1 MNKKYQLMWG
11 GRDNVSIPYM
21 LADRFCFIAGTQI
34 LMRND
39 ATKNIEDIDV
49 GDIVKSWNEITNKVE
64 DSKVVKLIQPVHD
77 DMLVIRFSNDV
88 VNENTFDHP
97 YYVKDKGWCSYS
109 PTLTKERYDINSELL
124 EVGDIC
130 YFNNSDELEEVEI
143 SFIKENWGEVQT
155 YIFEL
160 DNNYTFFANGILT
173 HNKCFKDTTQVV
185 LENGKWKNIT
195 EVKIGDKLLGKDGE
209 SNEVIDYHRPT
220 LGQFNDKLPTPL
232 KMTSINGGGFD
243 VSQDHIFMTSDGW
256 KTPTAEMCK
265 ILHSNVL
272 ESEGIE
278 NIKDLQIGDKIV
290 IPNGLEEVISV
301 EFKEDDSNLQLYN
314 FVLKG
319 NKTYYVIMD
328 GHDKPMLV
336 HNKVESLELTSTVVS
351 GSSLE
356 GSSSVQ
362 THEDMNVG
370 DTVLAASIVGLPDTD
385 VASEFLLWEYTG
397 SDPISSQITLVTA
410 SIESIIT
417 SSHADFKLIE
427 TSGKSE
433 PLKISDTH
441 PVLAQSESIWAFE
454 YVGDIDATY
463 TLVSSSLEEVAIN
476 TITQITGSEQ
486 TGSFRRFDIEPQD
499 TYFADGILVH
509 N

>member
-1 MNKKYQLMWG
+1 MKNKKLMWG

-21 LADRFCFIAGTQI
+21 MRFCFIAGTQI

-97 YYVKDKGWCSYS
+97 YYVKDNGWCSHS
-109 PTLTKERYDINSELL
+109 PDLTKKRYDIDSELL

-130 YFNNSDELEEVEI
+130 YFNNGEELEEVEI
-143 SFIKENWGEVQT
+143 TFIGENRGEVQT

-173 HNKCFKDTTQVV
+173 HNK
-185 LENGKWKNIT
+185 
-195 EVKIGDKLLGKDGE
+195 
-209 SNEVIDYHRPT
+209 
-220 LGQFNDKLPTPL
+220 
-232 KMTSINGGGFD
+232 
-243 VSQDHIFMTSDGW
+243 
-256 KTPTAEMCK
+256 
-265 ILHSNVL
+265 
-272 ESEGIE
+272 
-278 NIKDLQIGDKIV
+278 
-290 IPNGLEEVISV
+290 SV
-301 EFKEDDSNLQLYN
+301 
-314 FVLKG
+314 
-319 NKTYYVIMD
+319 
-328 GHDKPMLV
+328 
-336 HNKVESLELTSTVVS
+336 VESSMVIS

-356 GSSSVQ
+356 GSSSMV
-362 THEDMNVG
+362 THEEMNVG
-370 DTVLAASIVGLPDTD
+370 DTVLASSINGLPDTD

-397 SDPISSQITLVTA
+397 SDIASQITLVTA
-410 SIESIIT
+410 SIESVST
-417 SSHADFKLIE
+417 SSHTDFKIIDCRNNAA
-427 TSGKSE
+427 
-433 PLKISDTH
+433 PLHISDNH
-441 PVLAQSESIWAFE
+441 PLLAKSESIWAFE

-476 TITQITGSEQ
+476 TITQITGSQ
-486 TGSFRRFDIEPQD
+486 TTGSFRRFDIEPQD

>member
-1 MNKKYQLMWG
+1 MKNKKLMWG

-21 LADRFCFIAGTQI
+21 LFCFTAGTQI

-39 ATKNIEDIDV
+39 ATKNIEDIEIGDV
-49 GDIVKSWNEITNKVE
+49 VQSWNETSGEVE
-64 DSKVVKLIQPVHD
+64 NSKVVKLIQPVHD

-143 SFIKENWGEVQT
+143 IFIKENWGEVQT

-173 HNKCFKDTTQVV
+173 HNKCFPSGTKITMGDNTI
-185 LENGKWKNIT
+185 KNIENVVSGEKVFSYNLKT
-195 EVKIGDKLLGKDGE
+195 NEKDVSLVGEVEELIDELFVLNEGMIETSNQHPFYVLKKDGSKVWASLDKEATILNFPTLHYVKELELGDKLLTQDDE
-209 SNEVIDYHRPT
+209 WVE
-220 LGQFNDKLPTPL
+220 L
-232 KMTSINGGGFD
+232 TSIEKKPGSYTAYNLLSVGENENYYANGF
-243 VSQDHIFMTSDGW
+243 
-256 KTPTAEMCK
+256 
-265 ILHSNVL
+265 
-272 ESEGIE
+272 
-278 NIKDLQIGDKIV
+278 
-290 IPNGLEEVISV
+290 
-301 EFKEDDSNLQLYN
+301 
-314 FVLKG
+314 
-319 NKTYYVIMD
+319 
-328 GHDKPMLV
+328 LV
-336 HNKVESLELTSTVVS
+336 HNEFSSLELESIVVS

-356 GSSSVQ
+356 GSSSIQ

-370 DTVLAASIVGLPDTD
+370 DTVLAASIEGLPDTD
-385 VASEFLLWEYTG
+385 DASEFLLWEYTG
-397 SDPISSQITLVTA
+397 SDIASQITLVTA
-410 SIESIIT
+410 SIESITT
-417 SSHADFKLIE
+417 SSHADFKIIDCNNA
-427 TSGKSE
+427 SGVGV
-433 PLKISDTH
+433 KISDNH
-441 PVLAQSESIWAFE
+441 PLLAKSESIWAFE

>member
-1 MNKKYQLMWG
+1 
-11 GRDNVSIPYM
+11 
-21 LADRFCFIAGTQI
+21 
-34 LMRND
+34 MRND

-109 PTLTKERYDINSELL
+109 PNLTKERYDIDTNLL
-124 EVGDIC
+124 EVGDVC
-130 YFNNSDELEEVEI
+130 YFNNDGELEEVEI

-173 HNKCFKDTTQVV
+173 HNKCFPSGTKITMGDNTI
-185 LENGKWKNIT
+185 KNIENVVSGEKVFSYNLKT
-195 EVKIGDKLLGKDGE
+195 NEKDVSSVGEVDELIDELFVLNEGMIETSNQHPFYVLKKDGSKVWASLDKEATILNFPTLHYVKELELGDKLLTQDDE
-209 SNEVIDYHRPT
+209 WVE
-220 LGQFNDKLPTPL
+220 L
-232 KMTSINGGGFD
+232 TSIEKKPGSYTAYNLLSVGENENYYANGF
-243 VSQDHIFMTSDGW
+243 
-256 KTPTAEMCK
+256 
-265 ILHSNVL
+265 
-272 ESEGIE
+272 
-278 NIKDLQIGDKIV
+278 
-290 IPNGLEEVISV
+290 
-301 EFKEDDSNLQLYN
+301 
-314 FVLKG
+314 
-319 NKTYYVIMD
+319 
-328 GHDKPMLV
+328 LV
-336 HNKVESLELTSTVVS
+336 HNEFSSLELESIVVS

-356 GSSSVQ
+356 GSSSIQ

-370 DTVLAASIVGLPDTD
+370 DIVLAASIEGLPDTD
-385 VASEFLLWEYTG
+385 VAAEFLLWEYTG

-410 SIESIIT
+410 SIESITT
-417 SSHADFKLIE
+417 SSHADFKIIDCNNA
-427 TSGKSE
+427 SGVGV
-433 PLKISDTH
+433 KISDNH
-441 PVLAQSESIWAFE
+441 PLLAKSESIWAFE

-499 TYFADGILVH
+499 TYFADGVLVH